1 MEKIWYFVRV
11 KPRAEKRMQAWLN
24 GSRIW
29 NYLPVYV
36 NEIKVQRRTQRFEN
50 PVFPG
55 YLIARMSSSER
66 LQALRS
72 NLVVMTIPVDKP
84 REVIHQLRQVV
95 RAMRGNAELKNVP
108 MASKAGKFVKIKS
121 GPMAGLEGYVVN
133 RGGKLCVVVNVEALG
148 AAIEVA
154 VSPEYI
160 AES

>member
-1 MEKIWYFVRV
+1 MKF
-11 KPRAEKRMQAWLN
+11 
-24 GSRIW
+24 SRR
-29 NYLPVYV
+29 
-36 NEIKVQRRTQRFEN
+36 EF
-50 PVFPG
+50 
-55 YLIARMSSSER
+55 
-66 LQALRS
+66 
-72 NLVVMTIPVDKP
+72 LVDSLAATAAGAVGGC
-84 REVIHQLRQVV
+84 
-95 RAMRGNAELKNVP
+95 AMRGNAELKNVP

>member
-1 MEKIWYFVRV
+1 
-11 KPRAEKRMQAWLN
+11 
-24 GSRIW
+24 
-29 NYLPVYV
+29 
-36 NEIKVQRRTQRFEN
+36 
-50 PVFPG
+50 
-55 YLIARMSSSER
+55 
-66 LQALRS
+66 
-72 NLVVMTIPVDKP
+72 MTIPVDKP